1 MAPYPSKCCKA
12 NRPDLASLTLRV
24 HVITQ
29 PTVIARPQAE
39 AITTSAI
46 NPLTS
51 SLFLGHELD

>member
-12 NRPDLASLTLRV
+12 SRPDLASLTLRV
-24 HVITQ
+24 HVITR

-39 AITTSAI
+39 AIMTPAI

-51 SLFLGHELD
+51 SLP